1 MDTQKRTYKTTCQVS
16 RCHCHLLLADECSPH
31 FFPCACILIN
41 DKNPTWALLLNN
53 VGNVSNLSHSLLSSR
68 YPNQPFATTIPLK
81 LLSSK
86 SSVTSRLIHL
96 SNFSLQLDLATAFDI
111 ESTLSCK
118 HCYKYDL
125 QNTTL
130 PQIFLLSH
138 FALLVS
144 VICVVFLI
152 SLTYKYWSSWTLN
165 LRSFLCPSIVTFQSL
180 YSS

>member
-1 MDTQKRTYKTTCQVS
+1 MLVHVWVIPLSCGLPVFERQRTICTHKRGLIKRRVRSQGVIATW
-16 RCHCHLLLADECSPH
+16 LLADECSPH

-130 PQIFLLSH
+130 P
-138 FALLVS
+138 
-144 VICVVFLI
+144 
-152 SLTYKYWSSWTLN
+152 
-165 LRSFLCPSIVTFQSL
+165 
-180 YSS
+180 